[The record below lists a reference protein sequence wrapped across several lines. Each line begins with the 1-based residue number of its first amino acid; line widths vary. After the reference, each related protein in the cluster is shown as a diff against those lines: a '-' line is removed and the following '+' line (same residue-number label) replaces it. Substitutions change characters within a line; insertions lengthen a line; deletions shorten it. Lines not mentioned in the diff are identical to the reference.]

1 MQQNNRCTVGE
12 RFWPRNLY
20 AGVSWPKFTPSTRKT
35 IEFSLRGSKVYR
47 DEPSVERTL
56 VDYASQRMKLWNDL
70 IPKMMQPLK
79 KAKINFPS
87 SSFIPEPTDET
98 ATIADDLKNMNNIT
112 IQSFEDKQ
120 KEEAE
125 KEVGVGLEISVTLSI
140 GLMLFIIN
148 AFAFLQMAIKKQREK
163 KNFRAKIEDQIK
175 ERLIKNK
182 QNNSIPNRV
191 NKRTLGNDLRR
202 SQLSSE
208 GHKNYLS
215 RKMSLERSQSPRK
228 DSTGR

>member
-1 MQQNNRCTVGE
+1 MQQNNKCIVGE
-12 RFWPRNLY
+12 RFWPRQLLLIILRTYNIYRNLY

-125 KEVGVGLEISVTLSI
+125 KVGY
-140 GLMLFIIN
+140 LFYKIFKVFRRLVSGWRFQSRFRQ
-148 AFAFLQMAIKKQREK
+148 ASCFL
-163 KNFRAKIEDQIK
+163 
-175 ERLIKNK
+175 
-182 QNNSIPNRV
+182 
-191 NKRTLGNDLRR
+191 
-202 SQLSSE
+202 
-208 GHKNYLS
+208 
-215 RKMSLERSQSPRK
+215 
-228 DSTGR
+228 